1 MADALVSIRA
11 VCDTNALVSYHIRNN
26 LYSAAQLELFTPI
39 WSPWIIGELYRVLT
53 WNWAKTRGLSEGE
66 RHKCSESSKKMMK
79 LLEPYWTMV
88 SSAVPWP
95 NWDKIKDPWDSVDK
109 SITILEKEYRFLP
122 YAE

>member
-1 MADALVSIRA
+1 
-11 VCDTNALVSYHIRNN
+11 
-26 LYSAAQLELFTPI
+26 
-39 WSPWIIGELYRVLT
+39 
-53 WNWAKTRGLSEGE
+53 
-66 RHKCSESSKKMMK
+66 MMK